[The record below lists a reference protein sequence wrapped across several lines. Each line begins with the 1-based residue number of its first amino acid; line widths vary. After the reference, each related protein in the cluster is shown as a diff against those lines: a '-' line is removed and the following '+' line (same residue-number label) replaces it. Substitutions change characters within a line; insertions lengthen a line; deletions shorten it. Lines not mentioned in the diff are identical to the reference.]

1 MSVATFDAGGYRYI
15 EGMFQYSGGSAA
27 QPGFEIVR
35 ARFARPLALQEGF
48 RAIEAHLKAA
58 ERPLTSFC
66 ACELRSPKPFTEPGF
81 LEFNRAYVQT
91 LERWGLYKDGRNPVA
106 RTNVCPAYDAPA
118 EPAFHAFSYTVRA
131 RSARGSFI
139 VAGSGEAPEGKGNY
153 RDHVIRPNDVSREG
167 LREKMRFVMAEMES
181 RLKALGFA
189 WQDAGSTQV
198 YTVCDVGALVEREIF
213 AKGAAPGGLSWHF
226 CRPPVAGL
234 EYEMD
239 VRGAAHEFTLLD

>member
-1 MSVATFDAGGYRYI
+1 MNVASFAAGGYRYI
-15 EGMFQYSGGSAA
+15 EGMFQYSGGAAA
-27 QPGFEIVR
+27 QPGFQIVR
-35 ARFARPLALQEGF
+35 VRFVRPLSLAEGF

-58 ERPLTSFC
+58 GRPTTSFC
-66 ACELRSPKPFTEPGF
+66 ACELRSPKPFSEQGF
-81 LEFNRAYVQT
+81 VEFNRGYVQT

-118 EPAFHAFSYTVRA
+118 EPSFYAFSYTVPA
-131 RSARGSFI
+131 SAPSGSFI

-153 RDHVIRPNDVSREG
+153 RDHVVRPDDVSFEG
-167 LREKMRFVMAEMES
+167 LREKIRFVMGEMES
-181 RLKALGFA
+181 RLRALGFA
-189 WQDAGSTQV
+189 WANAGSTQV
-198 YTVCDVGALVEREIF
+198 YSVQAGIGAHLEKEIF

-239 VRGAAHEFTLLD
+239 VRGAAQELLL